1 MSRLFVTGGAGFIG
15 SEFVRQVS
23 RDSSIDKI
31 WVLDK
36 LTYAGDLN
44 RVKAEL
50 EFEKVALINADLSET
65 QEYSEA
71 LSHADVLVHFA
82 AESHVDRSIQNG
94 FPFIESNVLGTFSL
108 LEAARRS
115 NSDLQIIHVSTDEV
129 YGSIERGDSSEVDIL
144 KPSSSYSASKA
155 SSDLI
160 ALAQRH
166 TFGQRITVT
175 RCCNNYG
182 PWQDREKVIPTF
194 ILSALQGLPM
204 PIYGSGM
211 NVREWIHVSDHVKA
225 ILHLVRVGCEYE
237 LVNIGTSE
245 RLTNLELAAII
256 ASELKISGDYLKFV
270 DDRPGHDFRYA
281 LNSEKIR
288 DLGWAPTK
296 SIGLGMSETV
306 NWYAENSHY
315 YLGGVQ

>member
-23 RDSSIDKI
+23 RDSSIDKV

-44 RVKAEL
+44 RIKTEL
-50 EFEKVALINADLSET
+50 ELEKVTLINADLSET
-65 QEYSEA
+65 QKYSEE
-71 LSHADVLVHFA
+71 LSGADVLVHFA

-108 LEAARRS
+108 LEAARS
-115 NSDLQIIHVSTDEV
+115 NPDLRIIHVSTDEV
-129 YGSIERGDSSEVDIL
+129 YGSIESGDSSEADIL

-166 TFGQRITVT
+166 TFGQRIMVT

-182 PWQDREKVIPTF
+182 PWQDKEKVIPTF

-225 ILHLVRVGCEYE
+225 ILHLVKIGCEYE
-237 LVNIGTSE
+237 LVNVGTAE
-245 RLTNLELAAII
+245 RLTNLELAGII
-256 ASELKISGDYLKFV
+256 ALELQLSGNYLKFV

-281 LNSEKIR
+281 LNSQKIR
-288 DLGWAPTK
+288 DLGWSPIK
-296 SIGLGMSETV
+296 SIGSGMSETV
-306 NWYAENSHY
+306 NWYEENSQY
-315 YLGGVQ
+315 FLGGVK